1 MDISGTALSKS
12 FVNIYGLYVT
22 ISVLV
27 TLVLYLCANEVV
39 RFRSRITGFR
49 GPKGLPVVG
58 NLLEVLDYT
67 AQKYQQWAKTFGS
80 VYQIQLANTTIIVV
94 NSASAA
100 KKLFIS
106 NSQTLSSRPL
116 TYTFGKIASSSAGLT
131 IGTSPYDD
139 SLKRKKKGAASALNR
154 PSIQTYI
161 PYLDRESRSFL
172 EDLLHYG
179 KGGTIAIDPLPLIQ
193 RLSLSLVMTI
203 NWGVRM
209 PSHEDEL
216 FKEITEVEEELNRF
230 RSTVGNL
237 QDHIPVLRLNPFN
250 RTSTKAR
257 DMRRRRDRYL
267 NKLNADLAEKVA
279 KGTAKPCIQAN
290 VLKDT
295 EAKLN
300 EVELRSI
307 SLSILGGGFETVSN
321 TVQWTIGY
329 LAIHPEIQDKV
340 FEAIREF
347 QGSDDQLCDAADD
360 LKCTYVAALVKEALR
375 YFTVIPLALP
385 RESIRDVE
393 YEGSLIPTGT
403 TVYLNAWACNYDTEL
418 WSDPDAFRPERWIEN
433 PDAPLFTFG
442 LGYRMCAAHLLAYRE
457 LYLVFMRMLSTFRL
471 EACGDV
477 RCNPRS
483 DMKNPRDLVMSPK
496 PYRVFCIPRD
506 RERLKQALVAAK
518 AGDEE

>member
-1 MDISGTALSKS
+1 MDIPGTALSKL
-12 FVNIYGLYVT
+12 FVNIYW
-22 ISVLV
+22 
-27 TLVLYLCANEVV
+27 LYLAIWVLIALVFYLCVNEVV
-39 RFRSRITGFR
+39 RSRSRITGFG
-49 GPKGLPVVG
+49 GPKGLPVLG
-58 NLLEVLDYT
+58 NLLDVLDYT
-67 AQKYQQWAKTFGS
+67 GQKYQQWAKTFGS
-80 VYQIQLANTTIIVV
+80 VYQIQLANTTIVVV

-106 NSQTLSSRPL
+106 NSQALSSRPI
-116 TYTFGKIASSSAGLT
+116 TYTFGKIASSSSGLT

-154 PSIQTYI
+154 PSIQTYV
-161 PYLDRESRSFL
+161 PYLDRESRTFL

-237 QDHIPVLRLNPFN
+237 QDHIPLLRLNPFN

-257 DMRRRRDRYL
+257 GMRRRRDRYL

-279 KGTAKPCIQAN
+279 KGTDKPCIQAN

-300 EVELRSI
+300 EAELRSI

-329 LAIHPEIQDKV
+329 LALHPEIQDKA

-360 LKCTYVAALVKEALR
+360 LKCTYVAALAKEALR
-375 YFTVIPLALP
+375 YFTVVPLALP

-393 YEGSLIPTGT
+393 YEGCLIPTGT
-403 TVYLNAWACNYDTEL
+403 TVYLNAWAYTEL
-418 WSDPDAFRPERWIEN
+418 WSDPGVFRPERWIEN

-442 LGYRMCAAHLLAYRE
+442 LGYRMCTAHILAYRE
-457 LYLVFMRMLSTFRL
+457 LYLVFMRMLRTFRL

-477 RCNPRS
+477 PCNPRS
-483 DMKNPRDLVMSPK
+483 DMKNPRDLIMSPK
-496 PYRVFCIPRD
+496 PYRVFCVPRN
-506 RERLKQALVAAK
+506 REGLKQALVAAS